1 MIVIDIIQPS
11 EEIAVK
17 ISKYLI
23 ENKYAIQTH
32 IDTNIILN
40 TSNKIKTIRLF
51 FMTKA
56 LLFDMIDKDITE
68 KFGTDELLIYATPV
82 SHISK
87 EFGDKLRLNLKA
99 V

>member
-1 MIVIDIIQPS
+1 MIVVDIIQPN
-11 EEIAVK
+11 EEIAMQ

-23 ENKYAIQTH
+23 ESKYAIQTH
-32 IDTNIILN
+32 IDTNVIFN
-40 TSNKIKTIRLF
+40 MNNEIKTIRLF
-51 FMTKA
+51 FITKA
-56 LLFDMIDKDITE
+56 LLFDTIDKNITE
-68 KFGTDELLIYATPV
+68 KFGTSEMLIYATPV

>member
-11 EEIAVK
+11 EEIAVQ

-32 IDTNIILN
+32 IDTNMIFNLN
-40 TSNKIKTIRLF
+40 DEVKTIRLF
-51 FMTKA
+51 FITKA
-56 LLFDMIDKDITE
+56 LLFDLIDKDITE
-68 KFGTDELLIYATPV
+68 KFGKNELLIYATPV